1 MFFKAS
7 HMFCANFLESQMRS
21 KMAIVIEKSIYSVE
35 WLTIW
40 LRDVRSKASVS
51 GVCPM
56 MSASFLYSGD
66 DAAVMSELLH
76 CR

>member
-1 MFFKAS
+1 
-7 HMFCANFLESQMRS
+7 MRS

-40 LRDVRSKASVS
+40 LRDVSSKASVS